1 MKKESF
7 ENYESSVRYYC
18 RNISDVFEYAK
29 GSKMIAENGKQFIDF
44 FSAAGSLNYGH
55 NNEYIKGK
63 LLDYIAGD
71 YIVQS
76 LDMYT
81 TCKRGFIDNLNEIL
95 LRPKKYQYKVQFCG
109 PTGTNAVESALKLA
123 RKVTGRSGVFS
134 FMGGFHGVSL
144 GSLAVTSNRSKRF
157 ASGIPLNNTTFIP
170 YDNYYVEGFDS
181 IAYIEKILE
190 DDHSGIDKPAAIIF
204 ETVQAEGGVNISS
217 IDWMQRLSDLCKRYG
232 VLLICDDIQVGCGRT
247 GSFFSFERAGIIPDI
262 IVLSKSISGY
272 GLPMSIL
279 LIKPELDI
287 WEPSEDSGTFRGNQ
301 LSFVGASAA
310 LEYWIINRLDQEVK
324 RKEKIV
330 RKKLEQGLCNQ
341 SDSISVRGIGLIW
354 GIDLS
359 KLQIS
364 NISSQ
369 VIRQCYK
376 NGLVLESVGRSN
388 SVIKILPAL
397 TIEDNLLE
405 TGLDII
411 VSVLKDIV

>member
-76 LDMYT
+76 LDIYT

-181 IAYIEKILE
+181 IEYIQKILE

>member
-181 IAYIEKILE
+181 IEYIEKILE

-217 IDWMQRLSDLCKRYG
+217 IDWMQRLSDFCKRYG